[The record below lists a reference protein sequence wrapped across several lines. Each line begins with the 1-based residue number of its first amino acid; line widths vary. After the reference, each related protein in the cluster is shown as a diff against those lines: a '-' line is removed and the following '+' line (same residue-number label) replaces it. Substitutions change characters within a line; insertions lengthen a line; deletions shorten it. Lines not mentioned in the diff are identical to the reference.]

1 MLYLASGS
9 PRRKELLT
17 QIGVGY
23 EVVKVDVDEAWR
35 PGEAPLEYARRLA
48 AEKAQAG
55 LDQLERQ
62 GVRSPAVLGA
72 DTIGVLGGEILV
84 KPRDQ
89 ADAIAMLQRMGGQT
103 HQVITAVAVAT
114 DGGLQ
119 VSHSITD
126 VTFRPLS
133 RQGAEA
139 YWNTGEPADKA
150 GAYGIQG
157 FGAIFVARI
166 DGSYTGVVGLPLFET
181 AQLLQQAGVPVWQ
194 PVGVAAG

>member
-35 PGEAPLEYARRLA
+35 SGEAPLEYARRLA

-62 GVRSPAVLGA
+62 GVRRPAVLGA

-84 KPRDQ
+84 KPRDR

-103 HQVITAVAVAT
+103 HQVITAVALAT
-114 DGGLQ
+114 DGG
-119 VSHSITD
+119 
-126 VTFRPLS
+126 
-133 RQGAEA
+133 
-139 YWNTGEPADKA
+139 
-150 GAYGIQG
+150 
-157 FGAIFVARI
+157 
-166 DGSYTGVVGLPLFET
+166 
-181 AQLLQQAGVPVWQ
+181 
-194 PVGVAAG
+194 